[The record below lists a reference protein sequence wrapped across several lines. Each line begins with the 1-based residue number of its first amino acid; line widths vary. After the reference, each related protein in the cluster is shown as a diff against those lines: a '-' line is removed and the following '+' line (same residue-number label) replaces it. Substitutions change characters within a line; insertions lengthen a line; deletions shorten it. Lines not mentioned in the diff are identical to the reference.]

1 MQNNNANMVSDRA
14 SSVSAASSVNAHR
27 RRMAAE
33 SLAQQNKALREAQ
46 AVIQVTKY
54 EERELSPN
62 AKDPE
67 FFECRLPNQNT
78 NYALSPAAIRAR
90 QDGSLDPMQTHFNR
104 TFNRKL
110 KMRDTFT
117 KIFPAYTHG
126 NPTTYIPSNTHA
138 QHFYP
143 RKDDLGNKM

>member
-46 AVIQVTKY
+46 ALIQVTKY

-78 NYALSPAAIRAR
+78 NYALSPAAKRAR
-90 QDGSLDPMQTHFNR
+90 
-104 TFNRKL
+104 
-110 KMRDTFT
+110 
-117 KIFPAYTHG
+117 
-126 NPTTYIPSNTHA
+126 
-138 QHFYP
+138 
-143 RKDDLGNKM
+143 

>member
-1 MQNNNANMVSDRA
+1 M
-14 SSVSAASSVNAHR
+14 
-27 RRMAAE
+27 
-33 SLAQQNKALREAQ
+33 
-46 AVIQVTKY
+46 TKY

-62 AKDPE
+62 ARDPE
-67 FFECRLPNQNT
+67 NFECRLPNQNT

-90 QDGSLDPMQTHFNR
+90 QDGSLDPTQTPFNR

-117 KIFPAYTHG
+117 KIFPGYTHG

-143 RKDDLGNKM
+143 RKDDIGNRM